1 MSRFTVQGSRCWVRR
16 GSGFSGA
23 WCWVLLALLAPGA
36 AHAQPRATTDRVEVG
51 GGVRWVGGAALGD
64 TDATLGTASGG
75 SFVQF
80 ASASELGPAVVVEGR
95 VGVRLSRALQVE
107 VSVSYGTADLRT
119 RLDSDVESIPDVT
132 VSEPIT
138 RYTIEGTLVA
148 SLDRWRRG
156 RVTPFVSAGGGYL
169 RELHEGRTLVETGR
183 AFHAGGGVTVPIR
196 TSRAGASAVGIR
208 ADARIVVR
216 SGGVLFDDD
225 PVVAPAAGASVFFRF

>member
-1 MSRFTVQGSRCWVRR
+1 MRRFTVQGSRCWVRR

-23 WCWVLLALLAPGA
+23 WVLVALLAPSA
-36 AHAQPRATTDRVEVG
+36 AHAQARATTDRVEVG

-80 ASASELGPAVVVEGR
+80 ASASELGPAVAVEGR
-95 VGVRLSRALQVE
+95 VGVRLSRALRVE
-107 VSVSYGTADLRT
+107 TSVSYGTTELRT
-119 RLDSDVESIPDVT
+119 HLDSDVESIPDVT
-132 VSEPIT
+132 VSESIT

-156 RVTPFVSAGGGYL
+156 RVTPFVSVGGGYL
-169 RELHEGRTLVETGR
+169 RELHVGRTLVETGR
-183 AFHAGGGVTVPIR
+183 TFHAGGGVTVPLR
-196 TSRAGASAVGIR
+196 SSRSGASTAVGLR

-225 PVVAPAAGASVFFRF
+225 AVVAPVAGASVFFRF

>member
-1 MSRFTVQGSRCWVRR
+1 MTRFRVQGSRCWVRS
-16 GSGFSGA
+16 GSRLSGS
-23 WCWVLLALLAPGA
+23 WFWVLLVLLAPGV
-36 AHAQPRATTDRVEVG
+36 AQAQATATTDRVEVG

-107 VSVSYGTADLRT
+107 VSVSYGTAALRT

-169 RELHEGRTLVETGR
+169 RELHDGRTLVETGR
-183 AFHAGGGVTVPIR
+183 VFHAGGGVTVPIR

>member
-1 MSRFTVQGSRCWVRR
+1 MTWFRVQGGRCGVRP
-16 GSGFSGA
+16 GSGFPRSRF
-23 WCWVLLALLAPGA
+23 WVLLVLVTPCVAQAQGRA
-36 AHAQPRATTDRVEVG
+36 ATDRVEVG

-75 SFVQF
+75 SFAQF
-80 ASASELGPAVVVEGR
+80 ASASELGAAVAVEGR

-107 VSVSYGTADLRT
+107 ASVSYGTAELRT

-132 VSEPIT
+132 VSESII

-156 RVTPFVSAGGGYL
+156 RVTPFVSVGGGYL

-183 AFHAGGGVTVPIR
+183 TFHAGGGVNVPLR
-196 TSRAGASAVGIR
+196 SSRSGASAVGIR

-216 SGGVLFDDD
+216 SGGVLFDDE